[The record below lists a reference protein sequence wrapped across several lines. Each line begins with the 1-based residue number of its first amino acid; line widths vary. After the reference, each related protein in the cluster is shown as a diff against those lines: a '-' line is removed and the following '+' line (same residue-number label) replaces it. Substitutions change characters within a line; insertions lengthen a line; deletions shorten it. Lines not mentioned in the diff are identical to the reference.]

1 MCFPRSEGVQRGDP
15 GRQGHLAGGKKGPLR
30 VRGLGRLDDGSG
42 SAGQGHG
49 GHAVHLA
56 GDPRPRVAGR
66 LLGDTDEEQ
75 GEPADDDM
83 RADAGLEP
91 VEHRP
96 EHEGGQHAPEAA
108 LGARRFL

>member
-1 MCFPRSEGVQRGDP
+1 MIRG
-15 GRQGHLAGGKKGPLR
+15 GMGTLQAEKLGPLR

-42 SAGQGHG
+42 GAGQGHG
-49 GHAVHLA
+49 GHAAGLA

-66 LLGDTDEEQ
+66 LLGDADEEQ
-75 GEPADDDM
+75 GEPADEDM

>member
-1 MCFPRSEGVQRGDP
+1 MGTLQVER
-15 GRQGHLAGGKKGPLR
+15 LGPLR
-30 VRGLGRLDDGSG
+30 VRGLGRLDDGAG
-42 SAGQGHG
+42 GAGQGHG

-56 GDPRPRVAGR
+56 GDPRPLVARG
-66 LLGDTDEEQ
+66 LLGNADEEQ
-75 GEPADDDM
+75 GEPADEDM